1 MKKYELYATVRPNI
15 DLDEAD
21 QVIAKIEEAVSN
33 FGGNIISTDKMG
45 RKKLA
50 YDVQGFREGYA
61 FIQKMNLPE
70 DKVKDFKRQLRL
82 NDNII
87 RTMFEAIK

>member
-1 MKKYELYATVRPNI
+1 MKKYELLATVRPNI

-21 QVIAKIEEAVSN
+21 QVISKIEEAVSN
-33 FGGNIISTDKMG
+33 FGGNVISTDKMG

-50 YDVQGFREGYA
+50 YDVQGFREGYM
-61 FIQKMNLPE
+61 FSQKMNLPE
-70 DKVKDFKRQLRL
+70 DKVKDLKRQLRL